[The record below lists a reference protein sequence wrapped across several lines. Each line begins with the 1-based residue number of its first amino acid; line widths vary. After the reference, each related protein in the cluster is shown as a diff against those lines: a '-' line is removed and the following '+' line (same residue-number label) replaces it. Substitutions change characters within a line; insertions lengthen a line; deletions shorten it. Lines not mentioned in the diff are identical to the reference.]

1 MTTEDGHTGH
11 SDPDGHTDCALVI
24 AEVWTLLDGEVT
36 DDKRDR
42 LQRHLDQC
50 PACLRHYGVEE
61 RIKKLIATKCSG
73 EKAPAH
79 VVERVRLQITRTTII
94 RRG

>member
-1 MTTEDGHTGH
+1 MTPEDAHIDH

-42 LQRHLDQC
+42 L
-50 PACLRHYGVEE
+50 
-61 RIKKLIATKCSG
+61 
-73 EKAPAH
+73 
-79 VVERVRLQITRTTII
+79 
-94 RRG
+94 